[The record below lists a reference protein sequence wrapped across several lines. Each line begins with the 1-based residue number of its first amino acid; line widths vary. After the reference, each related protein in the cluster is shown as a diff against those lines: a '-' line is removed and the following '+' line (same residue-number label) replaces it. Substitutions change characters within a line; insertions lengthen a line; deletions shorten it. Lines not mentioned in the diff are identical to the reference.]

1 MKIKSCRACKS
12 KSLKKIFNLG
22 TQILTGVFPKSK
34 NEKIDAGS
42 LSMILC
48 ANCKLLQ
55 LENSFNPSKMYG
67 SSYGYMS
74 SLNLLMVKHLKNKFI
89 KLKKLVNLEKSETII
104 DIGSNDGTF
113 LNFFEKK
120 YNLLGVDPSSK
131 RLKKF
136 YRKDI
141 KIIPDF
147 FSYQKISK
155 YLKNKKAKIIT
166 SISMFYDLEDPLK
179 FVKDI

>member
-55 LENSFNPSKMYG
+55 LENSFNPSKMYEILL
-67 SSYGYMS
+67 
-74 SLNLLMVKHLKNKFI
+74 LN
-89 KLKKLVNLEKSETII
+89 
-104 DIGSNDGTF
+104 
-113 LNFFEKK
+113 
-120 YNLLGVDPSSK
+120 P
-131 RLKKF
+131 
-136 YRKDI
+136 
-141 KIIPDF
+141 
-147 FSYQKISK
+147 YQ
-155 YLKNKKAKIIT
+155 
-166 SISMFYDLEDPLK
+166 
-179 FVKDI
+179 